1 MARYKLNQWK
11 DLIAEWQESGKTRKA
26 FCLERDLSVATF
38 SYWRTK
44 LNKLGNIETKA
55 SVRDTFIRYNL
66 PSTSSRGITIEWP
79 DGMKLRFPLG
89 INLQEIAELLRAL
102 KGNQ

>member
-11 DLIAEWQESGKTRKA
+11 DLITEWQESGKTRKA
-26 FCLERDLSVATF
+26 FCREHDLTVATF

-44 LNKLGNIETKA
+44 LNKLEGTEA
-55 SVRDTFIRYNL
+55 GAPVRDTFIRYNL
-66 PSTSSRGITIEWP
+66 PSSVSSGITIEWP